1 MREALRRGALSL
13 VGELGFEVRKLHHA
27 QTIHGIKRELV
38 RRGRVDVVLDV
49 GADAGGYALEL
60 RGLFG
65 YRGPIVSFEPLSTA
79 FSRLAAAARSDPHWT
94 ALNVALG
101 SADAAVTL
109 HVSGNSLSSSLLP
122 MLDAHRQALPQSIPV
137 ASETIRVRRLDA
149 VMSELPPWP
158 GRGYL
163 KIDTQGFEAQV
174 LEGGA
179 ATLRRIDYVEMEL
192 SLVPL
197 YEGQALFPELC
208 ATMRGMGF
216 VLRALEP
223 AFRDG
228 RTGELLQLDGLFVR
242 GASHA

>member
-1 MREALRRGALSL
+1 MRALIRAGFLS
-13 VGELGFEVRKLHHA
+13 VASSLGLEVRRLRHS
-27 QTIHGIKRELV
+27 QSIEGT
-38 RRGRVDVVLDV
+38 RRQLARSGKIGFLLDV
-49 GADAGGYALEL
+49 GANDGEYSRLLRSEL
-60 RGLFG
+60 G
-65 YRGPIVSFEPLSTA
+65 YRGPIVSFEPLSGVFA
-79 FSRLAAAARSDPHWT
+79 KLEAASRNDPEWR
-94 ALNVALG
+94 ALNHALG
-101 SADAAVTL
+101 AVETEATI
-109 HVSGNSLSSSLLP
+109 HVAGNSYSSSLLP
-122 MLDAHRQALPQSIPV
+122 MLDSHREALPQSTPV
-137 ASETIRVRRLDA
+137 GSETIRVRRLDD

-197 YEGQALFPELC
+197 YAGQALFPELC
-208 ATMRGMGF
+208 TTMRGMGF